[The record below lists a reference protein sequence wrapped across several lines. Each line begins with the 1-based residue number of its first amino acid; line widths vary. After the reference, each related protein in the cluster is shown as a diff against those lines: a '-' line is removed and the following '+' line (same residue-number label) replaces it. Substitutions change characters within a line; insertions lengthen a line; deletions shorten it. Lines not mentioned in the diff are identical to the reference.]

1 MSGGREVTSEQS
13 SLICEGVSYDQVYPL
28 GCKLEEDITWSP
40 ARESSAYSFVEGE
53 KGYKEDEEG
62 DVEGEKGDDEEGG
75 GDDDKGDES
84 DGGSEKYNG
93 GSVSRVDSSGN
104 RPFILPSIW
113 MVNDFYPT
121 MTRKVF
127 NTLCG
132 CHQILDNIPLHLPG
146 KFEKCYS
153 GKTADMGMY
162 DAMFT
167 IGLRLPLTE
176 LHRQLANYLSL
187 FVSQIVSNAWRIFIG
202 VVVIWGQLSGGNR
215 RLTLDKFFYCYKP

>member
-28 GCKLEEDITWSP
+28 GCELEEDLTWSP
-40 ARESSAYSFVEGE
+40 ARESSAYSFFEGE
-53 KGYKEDEEG
+53 EGYEEDEEG

-113 MVNDFYPT
+113 MVNDFYST

-187 FVSQIVSNAWRIFIG
+187 FVSQIVSNAWRI
-202 VVVIWGQLSGGNR
+202 L
-215 RLTLDKFFYCYKP
+215 